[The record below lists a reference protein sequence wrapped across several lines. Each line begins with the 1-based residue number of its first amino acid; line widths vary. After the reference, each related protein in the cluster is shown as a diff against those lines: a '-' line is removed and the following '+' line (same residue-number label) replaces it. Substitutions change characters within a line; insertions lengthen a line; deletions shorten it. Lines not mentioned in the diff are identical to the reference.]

1 MMMMVMM
8 MMMSVNLA
16 CLTWSVRCLGDEVLL
31 QQTLFDAVVTAP
43 LEAYWNALM
52 LNDRWDLEL
61 DYRLE
66 TPETQVTGS
75 IQIVELSWSAHTTLK
90 VKVLCCNY
98 YSSKIV

>member
-75 IQIVELSWSAHTTLK
+75 IQIIELSWSAHTILK
-90 VKVLCCNY
+90 VKVLCCKY